1 MGVKYLNKFLLK
13 KCSKNAI
20 KKLHISNF
28 ANSIFVIDASIYIY
42 KYLGENALM
51 ENMYLFLSIM
61 QEYKIDP
68 VFVFDGKPPPEKREL
83 LKQRSLEKKEAEIKY
98 DLIQQKIVDASF
110 QNIFL
115 PEKNELLAEL
125 DLLKSQFIRVKET
138 HTSKV
143 KTVLDA
149 FGVSYFESPCE
160 ADHLCAYFTTKKEH
174 DKQIYCVS
182 DDMDMFIYGSRY
194 IIRNIN
200 ISNKTLWFYDRNKV
214 LDELELTSK
223 ELQEILILS
232 GTDYNLDTNT
242 SLSETIKWFQSYKK
256 IIKKENTDISF
267 YDWLVENTKYIKEYD
282 KLITVYNYFTID
294 YLKIFENYNVELIQ
308 KKEKDENKIKEI
320 MIEEG
325 FIFLK

>member
-1 MGVKYLNKFLLK
+1 
-13 KCSKNAI
+13 
-20 KKLHISNF
+20 
-28 ANSIFVIDASIYIY
+28 
-42 KYLGENALM
+42 
-51 ENMYLFLSIM
+51 
-61 QEYKIDP
+61 
-68 VFVFDGKPPPEKREL
+68 
-83 LKQRSLEKKEAEIKY
+83 
-98 DLIQQKIVDASF
+98 
-110 QNIFL
+110 
-115 PEKNELLAEL
+115 
-125 DLLKSQFIRVKET
+125 
-138 HTSKV
+138 V

-160 ADHLCAYFTTKKEH
+160 ADHLCAYLTTKVEH

-200 ISNKTLWFYDRNKV
+200 ISNKTLWYYDRNKV

-256 IIKKENTDISF
+256 IIKKENAGISF